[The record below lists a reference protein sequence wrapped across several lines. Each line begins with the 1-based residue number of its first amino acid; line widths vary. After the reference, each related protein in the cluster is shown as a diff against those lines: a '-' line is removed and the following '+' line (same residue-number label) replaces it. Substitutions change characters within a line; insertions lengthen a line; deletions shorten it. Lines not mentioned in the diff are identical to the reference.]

1 MKRRNQKEFRI
12 KSVVIITGDK
22 LYVKWEGYD
31 NLLVGSIKKSYIKW
45 VIFHISYFLEHILTF

>member
-31 NLLVGSIKKSYIKW
+31 NLIVGSRKKSYIKW
-45 VIFHISYFLEHILTF
+45 VIF